1 MVCVRRIQMSTD
13 IHIRSPALS
22 SIFKEYF
29 SNCFLALN
37 ELPVDGFLFYVCVC
51 VCWCIVFPFLG
62 ATPPQATPS
71 FCGHNKTLSVLTC
84 G

>member
-51 VCWCIVFPFLG
+51 VCVG
-62 ATPPQATPS
+62 A
-71 FCGHNKTLSVLTC
+71 
-84 G
+84 

>member
-51 VCWCIVFPFLG
+51 VLVHSFPIPG
-62 ATPPQATPS
+62 CHAPSGNPQLLWA
-71 FCGHNKTLSVLTC
+71 
-84 G
+84 